1 MPISNNDRMNIMAQ
15 IHSLGTFNAEEKY
28 NACFDELSMH
38 RNSLDLNVNMGLLS
52 NRDFELVVE
61 YIVVFEGLRD
71 DLGWWARTKRRMQ
84 LVKQY
89 T

>member
-15 IHSLGTFNAEEKY
+15 IHSLGTFYAEEKY
-28 NACFDELSMH
+28 NECFDELSMH
-38 RNSLDLNVNMGLLS
+38 KNSLDLNVNMGLLS

-71 DLGWWARTKRRMQ
+71 DLG
-84 LVKQY
+84 
-89 T
+89 